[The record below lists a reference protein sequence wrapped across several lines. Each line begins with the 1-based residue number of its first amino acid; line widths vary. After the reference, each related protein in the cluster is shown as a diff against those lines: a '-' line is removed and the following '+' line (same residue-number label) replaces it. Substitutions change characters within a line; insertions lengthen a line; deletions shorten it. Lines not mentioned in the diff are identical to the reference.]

1 MIEAG
6 LKDYEV
12 VGWYALV
19 GPKQLPDPVHQR
31 LTKALAQ
38 VSSDSA
44 FRQAMTDG
52 GYTINAGDSRLAGA
66 HRQGICLVGRRDTQ
80 RQHPGQ
86 LMRAARS

>member
-66 HRQGICLVGRRDTQ
+66 HRQEYALWADVI
-80 RQHPGQ
+80 
-86 LMRAARS
+86 RSANIQAN